1 MIYLNVLLTVK
12 NTDDVSKVS
21 ELLSNAM
28 RKSRAEPGCKRF
40 DVYHSNVDPKKFTL
54 VEHWESEEALND
66 HRLAEAY
73 TQIYKSHVIP
83 LVDREGHPAALLQ

>member
-40 DVYHSNVDPKKFTL
+40 DVYHSNADPKKFTL

-73 TQIYKSHVIP
+73 TQFYKSHVIP
-83 LVDREGHPAALLQ
+83 LVDREGHPATLLQ